1 MCTPLTVPLMA
12 STVASSLLP
21 RARSMGLDS
30 LLRLLL
36 GVECIQPSVV
46 GVLLERMPE
55 YMDDTGNVE

>member
-1 MCTPLTVPLMA
+1 MLI
-12 STVASSLLP
+12 VA

-46 GVLLERMPE
+46 NALLERVPE
-55 YMDDTGNVE
+55 YMDDSSNVE